1 MSKILWINPLGTN
14 IYDDPIKKG
23 LLNIKQENTQ
33 VDVVSLEGGST
44 HLEYRYYEALVVPE
58 VLKIIRKAEQD
69 KYDAAIIGC
78 FYDLG
83 LYDARQIVDGM
94 VIAAPA
100 EASAY
105 LAATLGY
112 KFSVIV
118 TEDLVIPQMMS
129 NFEVYGIKNKVASFK
144 SLGMGVHDLRANESE
159 TIRRIKEKAKE
170 AIENDLAEVIILGCT
185 LQFGFYKEIQEY
197 INAPVIDPI
206 ISSFKYAEY
215 LVELKERFGWLHSKV
230 YSYKSPPI
238 MELKEFG
245 LYRIV

>member
-1 MSKILWINPLGTN
+1 
-14 IYDDPIKKG
+14 
-23 LLNIKQENTQ
+23 
-33 VDVVSLEGGST
+33 
-44 HLEYRYYEALVVPE
+44 
-58 VLKIIRKAEQD
+58 
-69 KYDAAIIGC
+69 
-78 FYDLG
+78 
-83 LYDARQIVDGM
+83 
-94 VIAAPA
+94 
-100 EASAY
+100 
-105 LAATLGY
+105 
-112 KFSVIV
+112 VIV